1 MEKYVLALEL
11 IGTVAFALSGVLVG
25 VKKNLDLFGVVMV
38 GVIAACG
45 GGILRDAFL
54 GQLPPVMFTNPI
66 YALTAVIVSCVM
78 LVPRVYR
85 FAMKNQRAYDLTMLI
100 SDSVGVGLFTAAGMS
115 AVVSAGY
122 GNNLFLMV
130 FIGTLTGVGGGL
142 LRDLVTQTLPYIF
155 TKHFYACA
163 CIIGALAGGLLWDAL
178 GQQTALMVCA
188 VTVFVVRLRAAR
200 FRWKMPTAEKWLG
213 RELAELEEMKEEE
226 AEREAAL
233 EKEEEQSISSSPAE

>member
-25 VKKNLDLFGVVMV
+25 IKKNLDLFGVVMV

-54 GQLPPVMFTNPI
+54 GQLPPVMFQKPI
-66 YALTAVIVSCVM
+66 YALTAVIVSCIM
-78 LVPRVYR
+78 LIPKVYR
-85 FAMKNQRAYDLTMLI
+85 FAMKNQRAYDLTMLL

-115 AVVSAGY
+115 AVVAAGH
-122 GNNLFLMV
+122 GDNLFLMV

-163 CIIGALAGGLLWDAL
+163 CIIGALVGGLLWGVVSD
-178 GQQTALMVCA
+178 QTAMLICA
-188 VTVFVVRLRAAR
+188 AVVFIVRLLAAR
-200 FRWKMPTAEKWLG
+200 FRWKMPKAQVW
-213 RELAELEEMKEEE
+213 LEEEIHAIEE
-226 AEREAAL
+226 AQQI
-233 EKEEEQSISSSPAE
+233 EEQKES